1 MFNII
6 ERFILRMTKE
16 DIKNFA
22 ISKNIDLSDDELNFT
37 YEFVK
42 KNYKTFLGNQTCY
55 LEFTNINISCIVTN
69 FNKNRPPNFYFFRQT
84 ILNLLIIYS
93 CSTFSSSSDIQCG
106 HFVAFMCISV

>member
-42 KNYKTFLGNQTCY
+42 KNYKTFLGNPKLFNIERYQNNYTKENFSKITKVYQEYTNRYRNY
-55 LEFTNINISCIVTN
+55 L
-69 FNKNRPPNFYFFRQT
+69 
-84 ILNLLIIYS
+84 
-93 CSTFSSSSDIQCG
+93 
-106 HFVAFMCISV
+106 